1 MKKNALIVILFLAA
15 GCTQFMA
22 DVTGLEFLHDR
33 RARESILKDE
43 SIEKEAYGKI
53 SVLNELA
60 QEARVKIEVYNAKVL
75 VTGEAET
82 AETRDKIIANIRVI
96 KDIRIIYNELLVESL
111 ASKTLINND
120 AALSEKVSSALR
132 GIKGYAGFDE
142 TRVKV
147 IVSSR
152 SVYLMG
158 LLYANEAQ
166 TLIARIREIEG
177 IRNIVTLFEYIEEEK
192 GTKIKEL

>member
-1 MKKNALIVILFLAA
+1 MKKILLIVVLFLAT

-22 DVTGLEFLHDR
+22 DITGLEFLHDR
-33 RARESILKDE
+33 RARDDILKDGR
-43 SIEKEAYGKI
+43 IEKEAYGKI
-53 SVLNELA
+53 SALNELA
-60 QEARVKIEVYNAKVL
+60 QEARVKIKVYNAKVL

-96 KDIRIIYNELLVESL
+96 KDIRIIYNELLVKSL
-111 ASKTLINND
+111 ASKSLINSD

-132 GIKGYAGFDE
+132 EIKDYASFDE

-147 IVSSR
+147 VVSSR
-152 SVYLMG
+152 NVYLMG

-166 TLIARIREIEG
+166 TLIARIRKIEG
-177 IRNIVTLFEYIEEEK
+177 IRNIVTLFEYIEK
-192 GTKIKEL
+192 KKVQK